1 MSGEKMVNACKDRE
15 EEISLY
21 LWDELDEDRCEAL
34 EQHLESCAACAATV
48 AGERQLL
55 AALRTAAPADPS
67 PEVLAQF
74 RMELFEK
81 IEQAGMPGF
90 WTRLGTVLWP
100 RGWRWSFSGWMMTH
114 PALSAV
120 ALVMFG
126 VALGGIL
133 PRLGAG
139 LSDTTVDASAPGTMQ
154 VTEAATAPQ
163 VDILNVTGIDVAG
176 GQLEV
181 RGNRETPQTVTMN
194 LEDPEARDLL
204 MRLIQNGQRF
214 TADTRMK
221 SVEALQG
228 LAGNQDVRQSLCN
241 AARND
246 RNPAVRLR
254 AIEALKGLGEHE
266 MVQQT
271 ILEALLRDENPGVRI
286 EAVNA
291 LREMVE
297 SAATPDREL
306 MRVLRERMVKDP
318 NTYIRLQSAAAV
330 RSVEQRGTY

>member
-1 MSGEKMVNACKDRE
+1 MSDEKIVNGCKDRE

-34 EQHLESCAACAATV
+34 EQHLENCAACAATV
-48 AGERQLL
+48 ASERQLL

-100 RGWRWSFSGWMMTH
+100 RGLRWSFSGWMTAH

>member
-1 MSGEKMVNACKDRE
+1 MSEEQTINACKERE

-34 EQHLESCAACAATV
+34 EQHLENCATCAATV

-74 RMELFEK
+74 RMELLEK

-100 RGWRWSFSGWMMTH
+100 RGLRWSFSGWMMAH
-114 PALSAV
+114 PALGAV
-120 ALVMFG
+120 ALVMLG

-133 PRLGAG
+133 PRLTAG
-139 LSDTTVDASAPGTMQ
+139 PGNTPDFAAPGTMQ
-154 VTEAATAPQ
+154 VTEAASAPR
-163 VDILNVTGIDVAG
+163 VDFFNVTGIDVAG

-181 RGNRETPQTVTMN
+181 RGSRETPERVMMN
-194 LEDPEARDLL
+194 LDDPEARDLL

-221 SVEALQG
+221 SVEALQA